1 MLINISK
8 SLFNINAYELNA
20 IFTNT
25 LSIESFCSCN
35 CDISCLIWYQY
46 GSLGECHIVYAET
59 PMFSIENYNYYR
71 LISIMLI
78 LGHNSLSNYVL
89 LMTHS
94 GGILK
99 YVGGRLR
106 YCTLLTFP
114 LLKTLRPIAT
124 SRDVTSYCDVKHP
137 HRKSFTSWH

>member
-1 MLINISK
+1 MLINILK

-20 IFTNT
+20 MNTNT
-25 LSIESFCSCN
+25 LSIESFHNCS
-35 CDISCLIWYQY
+35 CDISCQILYQY
-46 GSLGECHIVYAET
+46 GSLGECHIVNTET

-78 LGHNSLSNYVL
+78 LGYNDLSSYLL

-114 LLKTLRPIAT
+114 LFKTLRPTAT

-137 HRKSFTSWH
+137 HRKSLTSWH